1 MKKVHVEGDIAINR
15 PKKDVFAF
23 VAQPN
28 NLTEWVGP
36 IIEVTSDAPNEA
48 PALGSAFTIVQKF
61 LGRHLTSPCEIVV
74 LEPDRRFVYR
84 TTGGPVPLTFTLLL
98 RDATPGTLLSYT
110 AEGEP
115 GTFFS
120 LVGPLFE
127 KAANRQLTNDLETL
141 KDLLES
147 RTELNA

>member
-1 MKKVHVEGDIAINR
+1 MNKVHVEGDVDINR
-15 PKKDVFAF
+15 PQKDVFAF
-23 VAQPN
+23 VTRPN

-36 IIEVTSDAPNEA
+36 IIEVISDAPSEPLA
-48 PALGSAFTIVQKF
+48 VGSTFTIVQKF
-61 LGRHLTSPCEIVV
+61 LGRRLTSPCEIVV

-84 TTGGPVPLTFTLLL
+84 TTGGPVPLSFTLLL

-127 KAANRQLTNDLETL
+127 KAASRQLTNDLETL

-147 RTELNA
+147 RTESNA